1 MSGEFH
7 YNIELYPEDSK
18 KLLPLELEVP
28 EGIKEIIIK
37 ATLEPEYLSHE
48 ESKRLIKEAI
58 KTYISQGF
66 EPLDIKEVP
75 KDILE
80 KIIRG
85 FSPLKNVVNIRVL
98 DAEGNF
104 RGTGDQRFPKG
115 IPIKIGVCDSTIG
128 CVSGEIKAGIW
139 KLILEI
145 KQILKKCVLNIVV
158 YLHREEIT
166 KVKDIILPYNPVVR
180 EPYDKRG
187 WVKGD
192 IHLHSYHSDGEL
204 SIEELIKFSI
214 KRGLDFIF
222 LTDHNKISGFHTIEW
237 EFYPIYG
244 GIEFTTFWGHFLGLG
259 LKEYIPWDLANPE
272 VGIRRLSER
281 VRSQG
286 GVFCVAHPYTISAP
300 VCPGCRCEL
309 YLDYNFVDAMEIW
322 TGSFEMRRFEITEA
336 LKKWRELL
344 KNGHRITA
352 LGSSDMHK
360 MEDIKEDVPL
370 VYAYVEDLS
379 EESILKAIREGKV
392 YITTGPQVEFYI
404 NDHSMGE
411 NVDFE
416 EDLILKYSCEK
427 ESELKIIYNGDEYI
441 KIPSTKRGAFHLKL
455 KDPGYVYLEFWEG
468 KKLIAFTNPIYLV

>member
-18 KLLPLELEVP
+18 KLLLLELEVP

-66 EPLDIKEVP
+66 DPLDIKQVP
-75 KDILE
+75 NDILE

-104 RGTGDQRFPKG
+104 RGTGDQRFTKG
-115 IPIKIGVCDSTIG
+115 IPIKIGVCDSTVG

-145 KQILKKCVLNIVV
+145 KQILKKCILNIVV

-166 KVKDIILPYNPVVR
+166 KVKDIILSYNPVVR
-180 EPYDKRG
+180 EPYDKSG

-192 IHLHSYHSDGEL
+192 VHLHSYHSDGEL

-259 LKEYIPWDLANPE
+259 IKEYIPWDLANPE
-272 VGIRRLSER
+272 VGIRKLSER

-309 YLDYNFVDAMEIW
+309 YLDYNFVDAMEVW

-344 KNGHRITA
+344 KNGYRITA
-352 LGSSDMHK
+352 LGGSDMHK
-360 MEDIKEDVPL
+360 IEDIKEDVPL

-379 EESILKAIREGKV
+379 EESILKAIREGRV

-404 NDHSMGE
+404 NGHSIGE
-411 NVDFE
+411 NVDFK

-441 KIPSTKRGAFHLKL
+441 KIPGTKKGAFHLKL

-468 KKLIAFTNPIYLV
+468 KKLIAFTNPIYLA